1 MVKRLWNRD
10 QEIFKKGSFP
20 HTDTGSIC
28 LTGHAPAVERYGSIF
43 VYCSCKSNAHVSLLY
58 MPILNKKSLNATKR

>member
-28 LTGHAPAVERYGSIF
+28 LTGHAPAVERYGSIL
-43 VYCSCKSNAHVSLLY
+43 YTAHVSLMHTLAFF
-58 MPILNKKSLNATKR
+58 IC